1 MQLWYDTPASQWVE
15 ALPVGNGR
23 LGGMVFGGISEERIA
38 LNEDTLTSGEPL
50 PLGVVDIKSRLDEVV
65 GWLRAGEYERAHTF
79 INQNWLGRCQQSYQ
93 PLGDLSILVDSDGQ
107 VTDYRRELD
116 ITEAVAR
123 VSYRQDG
130 ARFQRQVISSFPDS
144 CIAIKLSS
152 DTAGAL
158 SFSARLSSLHPS
170 TAAAGDTN
178 THRLSGQLPGIAL
191 RRTLEFVEENGDT
204 RKYPE
209 LWDEDGNRREGA
221 AQVLYGEQIDSK
233 GIRFDVRLRVC
244 TEGGNLTADESGIRV
259 AGADSATLIVVAR
272 SSFNGCLRSPS
283 RDGRDEAALVDA
295 DLDAI
300 GEIGFDTLLLRHVED
315 YRALYDRVVIDLGR
329 GLDDLPTDVRIRA
342 FKDGGDPGLASLL
355 FQYGRYLM
363 IAGSRPGTQAM
374 NLQGIWNE
382 ELLPAWCCS
391 YTLNI
396 NTEMNYWPAE
406 VTNLSECH
414 EPLFDLI
421 DDCVVNGRQTAA
433 GTYGLPGWVT
443 HHNVTVWRNT
453 DPVDGNAQAS
463 MWGMAAGWLCAHLWE
478 RYAFTGDEEFLRRR
492 AFPPMLG
499 AAEFFLAWL
508 VEDEAGHLLTPVSN
522 SPENR
527 FGPGAISMGS
537 SMDMAI
543 IRELFANTIAA
554 SRVLGESGELVDRL
568 ADALPRLLPFQVGRL
583 GQLQEWSVD
592 WDDPEDD
599 HRHVSH
605 LYGFHPGC
613 QITKRDAPELFDA
626 ARRSL
631 ELRGDGGTGWSL
643 AWKINFWARFEN
655 GDHAHRMIENLLSL
669 VEDGDSTPHMEGGG
683 IYPNL
688 FDAHP
693 PFQIDGN
700 FGATAGIAE
709 MLLQSHAGEI
719 HLLPALPSAWPD
731 GSVRGL
737 VARGG
742 VEIDISWTGGRF
754 EEASLTGRKAR
765 SYRLRIQ
772 GSDDTQQ
779 LEIPAG
785 ECAHI
790 VGTPS

>member
-1 MQLWYDTPASQWVE
+1 MQLWYDKPAEQWVE
-15 ALPVGNGR
+15 ALPIGNGR

-50 PLGVVDIKSRLDEVV
+50 PRGVVDIKSRLDEAV
-65 GWLRAGEYERAHTF
+65 GWVRAGEYERAHTF

-93 PLGDLSILVDSDGQ
+93 PLGDLSILVAGDGP
-107 VTDYRRELD
+107 VTEYRRELD
-116 ITEAVAR
+116 IAEAVAR
-123 VSYRQDG
+123 VSYQQDG
-130 ARFQRQVISSFPDS
+130 AIFHRQVISSFPDS

-170 TAAAGDTN
+170 TAAASDAT

-191 RRTLEFVEENGDT
+191 RRTLEFVEENSDT
-204 RKYPE
+204 NKYPE

-221 AQVLYGEQIDSK
+221 AQVLYGDQIDSK
-233 GIRFDVRLRVC
+233 GIRFDVRLRVW
-244 TEGGNLTADESGIRV
+244 TEGGSLTADESGVRV
-259 AGADSATLIVVAR
+259 TDADSATLIVVSR

-283 RDGRDEAALVDA
+283 RDGRDETALVDS

-300 GEIGFDTLLLRHVED
+300 GDADFHALLQRHEAD
-315 YRALYDRVVIDLGR
+315 YRSLYDRVVIDLGR
-329 GLDDLPTDVRIRA
+329 CRDELPTDARVRA
-342 FKDGGDPGLASLL
+342 FKEGDDPGLGSLL

-363 IAGSRPGTQAM
+363 IAGSRPGSQAM

-382 ELLPAWCCS
+382 EVLPAWCCS

-406 VTNLSECH
+406 MTNLSECH

-421 DDCVVNGRQTAA
+421 DECARNGRETA
-433 GTYGLPGWVT
+433 TKSYGLPGWVT
-443 HHNVTVWRNT
+443 HHNVTLWRNT
-453 DPVDGNAQAS
+453 APVDGNAQAS

-478 RYAFTGDEEFLRRR
+478 RYSFTGDEEFLRRR
-492 AFPPMLG
+492 AYPSMLG
-499 AAEFFLAWL
+499 AAEFLLAWL
-508 VEDEAGHLLTPVSN
+508 VEDDAGHLLTPVSD
-522 SPENR
+522 SPENH
-527 FGPGAISMGS
+527 FGLGAISMGCT
-537 SMDMAI
+537 MDMAI
-543 IRELFANTIAA
+543 IRELFSNTIEAA
-554 SRVLGESGELVDRL
+554 RILREESELVDRL
-568 ADALPRLLPFQVGRL
+568 AQALPHLLPFQVGRH

-605 LYGFHPGC
+605 LYGLHPGC
-613 QITKRDAPELFDA
+613 QITTRGTPELFEA

-643 AWKINFWARFEN
+643 AWKINFWARFED
-655 GDHAHRMIENLLSL
+655 GDHAHRMIDNLLTL
-669 VEDGDSTPHMEGGG
+669 VEDGDTTPHMEGGG

-709 MLLQSHAGEI
+709 MLLQSHADEI
-719 HLLPALPSAWPD
+719 HLLPALPSAWPE
-731 GSVRGL
+731 GRVRGL

-742 VEIDISWTGGRF
+742 VEVDLSWSQGRF
-754 EEASLTGRKAR
+754 EEAFFTGRTTGTHQI
-765 SYRLRIQ
+765 RIQ
-772 GSDDTQQ
+772 KGEDTRE

-785 ECAHI
+785 ERVR
-790 VGTPS
+790 VGRSQT